1 MTFYLHLKYSASFV
15 ALRSSWWLLHL
26 LRQIQSDFTG
36 QIQLSSMMWF
46 LCEQVQTWPFS
57 CLHVSSVAVN
67 DVSFIDFLCHWRS
80 TERLYSRSFSTEH
93 NQSPNC
99 WLCHTVE
106 LLIDRGIWS
115 LVMDQILFPCTIVLD
130 ILEYVSLAPAKHL
143 SLQRQRQCIIYAQWF
158 IHASLV
164 SFTEFHFNIKIN
176 LSMFLKKKKRAKK
189 LVGFFFV
196 LFWFGFFFNFYLQDS
211 WSEML
216 PGQIKAFGGRA
227 LLCRE
232 RFIWDRCRICF
243 TAAFKQLY
251 KICWAAYTA
260 LHRFL
265 QISMPVLARNYL
277 QLKIITD

>member
-80 TERLYSRSFSTEH
+80 TERLYSWSFSTEH

-99 WLCHTVE
+99 WLCRTVE

-196 LFWFGFFFNFYLQDS
+196 LFWFGFFLIFIYKTLGVKCYQVRSKPLVAELCCAEKDLY
-211 WSEML
+211 EIAV
-216 PGQIKAFGGRA
+216 GYA
-227 LLCRE
+227 LLQLSNNFIKYAELHTLHFTDSCRFPCLCLPE
-232 RFIWDRCRICF
+232 
-243 TAAFKQLY
+243 
-251 KICWAAYTA
+251 
-260 LHRFL
+260 
-265 QISMPVLARNYL
+265 
-277 QLKIITD
+277 IIFNWK